1 MKLEKYYIFFQFY
14 SKNHLLELVF
24 FHVKNTCENRADGVH
39 LCFTIFEFYLTF
51 GKELSKYFEGKNII
65 KEKFDKLGGNELL
78 EKYLNFPDE
87 NLVLEI
93 ISIFQN
99 F

>member
-1 MKLEKYYIFFQFY
+1 M
-14 SKNHLLELVF
+14 
-24 FHVKNTCENRADGVH
+24 
-39 LCFTIFEFYLTF
+39 IFEFYLTF

-87 NLVLEI
+87 SFINEI
-93 ISIFQN
+93 IFNLQN